1 MLIEQARQLAAAS
14 GRCVEPGW
22 ILGPGID
29 QLTEHP
35 GFVRRLAQ
43 TDREIHVWTVNTD
56 AQLELCQELGV
67 SAIITDRPAYM
78 LDKLDG

>member
-1 MLIEQARQLAAAS
+1 MLVERARNWPLIRQV
-14 GRCVEPGW
+14 VEPGW

-35 GFVRRLAQ
+35 WFVRRLAR

-78 LDKLDG
+78 LDRLDG